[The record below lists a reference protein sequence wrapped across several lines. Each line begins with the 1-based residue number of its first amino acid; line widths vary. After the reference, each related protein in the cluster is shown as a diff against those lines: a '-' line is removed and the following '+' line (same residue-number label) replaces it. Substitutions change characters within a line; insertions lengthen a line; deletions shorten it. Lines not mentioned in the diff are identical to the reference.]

1 MNKSKNSYYFDI
13 FILLI
18 IYIVYFFVFLGWR
31 HLSIPDEGRYPE
43 IAREMLSS
51 GNWVTPTINGV
62 PFLDKPP
69 LYYWLE
75 ATSMHFFGITPLAI
89 RLPQAL
95 FGILGCISIYVFG
108 RYLYSRFAGV
118 LASFILAANVLYF
131 FEAHYANM
139 DLIVATLLLIAF
151 FLCLTSLKQT
161 KTKNKRLLMYAAYF
175 VSALAFLTKGLIA
188 IVFPCMTIFVWML
201 ITNNW
206 YRLKE
211 LYVPTGAVL
220 FVVIVTPWL
229 VLAQQQNPD
238 FLYFFFYFQQFY
250 RFVGHG
256 FNNAIGPWFYFV
268 IILAVFLPFS
278 ILLLNRL
285 FKGAKIIWQNRK
297 QDSTTLL
304 IALWCLLILIF
315 FSIPSSKIVSY
326 ILPIFAPL
334 SLLMALSLE
343 KIIKNNDNVV
353 MFKKMHLIASIIFL
367 VAAVA
372 VIIFSLTQKVLLNTD
387 APLVYTTLVAVS
399 ALIVAFSV
407 KFSFKDQ
414 IRKAITLIIFALMLL
429 NVLGQLIIPYFDLR
443 TSEPLVDK
451 VLKDSNSGTIFVYYN
466 RPQPKHFILKE
477 ELKQKG
483 YEEDLPILLN
493 NNIYIVYNWN
503 TYKPEIDNWSREF
516 YYGINQYKQAHN
528 GQWPKYLITYP
539 EFTEL
544 LNNKDIIIFT
554 PEKQLEKLK
563 QTYPNINFEIK
574 GRYNKNVVVS
584 VVK

>member
-1 MNKSKNSYYFDI
+1 DI

>member
-1 MNKSKNSYYFDI
+1 
-13 FILLI
+13 ILLI

>member
-1 MNKSKNSYYFDI
+1 I